1 MVISIQFS
9 FKMVISVQIQP
20 QNDFDPIQPQNDFNS
35 VDNFILY
42 SFCRHISPLTLSP
55 LHHPPSP
62 STHSSIPP
70 HPLTPSSILPHPLT
84 PSSILPHR
92 LVKMKAVE
100 TENKNLKK
108 DINKM
113 KEDFECTRALLDAQ
127 VCGWGCMVY
136 GYGRMLP
143 Y

>member
-9 FKMVISVQIQP
+9 FKMVISIQIQS
-20 QNDFDPIQPQNDFNS
+20 QNDFDPIQLQIDFDS
-35 VDNFILY
+35 KFLWITL
-42 SFCRHISPLTLSP
+42 FCAPFLPSHIP
-55 LHHPPSP
+55 
-62 STHSSIPP
+62 
-70 HPLTPSSILPHPLT
+70 PHPLT

-113 KEDFECTRALLDAQ
+113 KEDFECTRGLLDAQ

-136 GYGRMLP
+136 GYSRMLP